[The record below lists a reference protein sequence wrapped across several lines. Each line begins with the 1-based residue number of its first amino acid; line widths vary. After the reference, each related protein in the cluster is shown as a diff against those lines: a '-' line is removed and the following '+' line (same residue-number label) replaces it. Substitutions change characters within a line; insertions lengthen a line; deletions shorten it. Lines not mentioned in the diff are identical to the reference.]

1 MLMKVFEPL
10 HAAYPGRQGF
20 VSLQGDPT
28 REDDPRN
35 IINEAL
41 EDRALGGNFIA
52 KIPPSF
58 PSVSL
63 LRLPERAQLLVGGIR
78 VLLLPLLI

>member
-1 MLMKVFEPL
+1 MIDIKKLRTKEFIADLRLIVPTIKSDSADLVVFP
-10 HAAYPGRQGF
+10 
-20 VSLQGDPT
+20 
-28 REDDPRN
+28 
-35 IINEAL
+35 I
-41 EDRALGGNFIA
+41 NFIA